1 MGGSGGGSSSGAV
14 DYPDYMKT
22 QHQAWL
28 GALATLISN
37 VTFGPSPFA
46 DAFAYNPDDA
56 VVAALAAVCKFE
68 SEVEQLDSVTDFASS
83 IMNATLRFDAME
95 NSPTWKDPTFTG
107 ESAIQDDVDAFEAVQ
122 ADILENET
130 LPRFRAGMRD
140 INAVM
145 SSAFILGQAYIE
157 ASHLRDITRYH
168 GDVRMKVFLL
178 KDELQA
184 KSTMMEN
191 DFNLKLELDR
201 REKIGK
207 FTDDMMRHII
217 SRVEYEK
224 HVAHYM
230 VEARRIQMVSK
241 SEESQANLLMKE
253 ADAKWDL
260 EAYQYGGNMLGAI
273 SGGVVQNAQKTATKT
288 QSALGGALSGAA
300 SGAMMGMAAGGPG
313 AAVGAGLGAIV
324 GLASGLF

>member
-1 MGGSGGGSSSGAV
+1 MGSSGGGSSSGVV
-14 DYPDYMKT
+14 DYPDYMKN

-28 GALATLISN
+28 NALATLISN

-68 SEVEQLDSVTDFASS
+68 AEVEQIDSVTDFASS
-83 IMNATLRFDAME
+83 IMNATLRFDAMAE
-95 NSPTWKDPTFTG
+95 IPTWVSPEFAAEAEIAADIAAFK
-107 ESAIQDDVDAFEAVQ
+107 AIQDDA
-122 ADILENET
+122 LENDI

-145 SSAFILGQAYIE
+145 SSSFILGQAYLE
-157 ASHLRDITRYH
+157 AANLRDVAKYQ
-168 GDVRMKVFLL
+168 GDLRVRAFLL
-178 KDELQA
+178 KDELSA
-184 KSTMMEN
+184 KSTMAEN

-217 SRVEYEK
+217 ARVEYEK
-224 HVAHYM
+224 HVSHYM
-230 VEARRIQMVSK
+230 VETRRIQMVAK
-241 SEESQANLLMKE
+241 SEESQGNLLMKE

-273 SGGVVQNAQKTATKT
+273 SGGVVPNTQKTASKM
-288 QSALGGALSGAA
+288 QSALGGAMSGAA
-300 SGAMMGMAAGGPG
+300 AGAMMMPANPAM
-313 AAVGAGLGAIV
+313 GAGLGAIV
-324 GLASGLF
+324 GLASSFL